1 MRRIQLFAASAAIAA
16 IGLAATSASAAVNL
30 VKDGDFTQGYQ
41 GEILSS
47 GHSVHDWTYSSKGKL
62 NSQAVILKFGEAKS
76 YPNGAFGE
84 AIPAPGTAL
93 PKHAKV
99 LYFSTDTGSEKVSQ
113 SIDFHKTGEYLVSFE
128 AYAPQNGLNNPEDAT
143 LDVDLGKHSIADID
157 VKTDFKSAG
166 WETFSEVVDI
176 TKKGH
181 EDLSFTFAG
190 GGYPAADIAIT
201 DVSITSAVG
210 GVPEPASWSLM
221 ILGVGG
227 VGAMLRRRRTA
238 VLAA

>member
-30 VKDGDFTQGYQ
+30 VKDGDFAQGYQ

-128 AYAPQNGLNNPEDAT
+128 AYAPQNGLKNPQDAT

-157 VKTDFKSAG
+157 VKAKLFQ
-166 WETFSEVVDI
+166 EEVFGPVLAV
-176 TKKGH
+176 TKAKNFDHAIERGDANLGAEH
-181 EDLSFTFAG
+181 GFVQRDRQIDPQVGDPVPF
-190 GGYPAADIAIT
+190 PAAI
-201 DVSITSAVG
+201 
-210 GVPEPASWSLM
+210 E
-221 ILGVGG
+221 
-227 VGAMLRRRRTA
+227 
-238 VLAA
+238 